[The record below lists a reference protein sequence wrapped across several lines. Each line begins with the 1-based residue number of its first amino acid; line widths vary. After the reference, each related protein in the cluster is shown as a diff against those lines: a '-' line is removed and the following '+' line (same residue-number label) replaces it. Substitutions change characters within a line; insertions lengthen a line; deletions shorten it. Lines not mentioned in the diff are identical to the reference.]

1 MKAFLIWVS
10 IPVEINITLL
20 RTNTTKKIQM
30 QQGSLINDLIKKI
43 NLKPDSLIVIENNKP
58 VPIDDNLYNGQ
69 QLTIIEVSSGG

>member
-1 MKAFLIWVS
+1 
-10 IPVEINITLL
+10 
-20 RTNTTKKIQM
+20 M